1 MSAVNLAGVEL
12 SLLRVIKG
20 LIMRIRIIS
29 LITYFLFASLGLA
42 DFFSKNENYF
52 EKEEGQKS
60 LIGFL
65 SSSENN
71 SEAQWLL
78 VKNKIMN
85 QEYRS
90 AKKNLKEL
98 YERWPNS
105 LEAPGAVILHAQ
117 ILKDEKKW
125 DSSFN
130 LYQYAIDNYIN
141 RLPLYGEVLAQQ
153 YDIALSVM
161 EERRLEF
168 VFGGY
173 QVPEMAIPYFEKI
186 IINGPKWI
194 RAPEAMFNLG
204 KCHQLA
210 GAYEEAIT
218 AYLELNLIYP
228 EHDLAEQALWSRIE
242 CLKELRKKYPIS
254 PQIMNRIIIASTLYL
269 SSYSDSDRKNEIIF
283 LRNELYN
290 FQAKQ
295 MHDQAI
301 FYEKI
306 AKNENAALKTY
317 QSIVKL
323 YPKSKYTD
331 DALNKISNLE
341 SKLSNKQNGND
352 S

>member
-1 MSAVNLAGVEL
+1 
-12 SLLRVIKG
+12 
-20 LIMRIRIIS
+20 
-29 LITYFLFASLGLA
+29 
-42 DFFSKNENYF
+42 
-52 EKEEGQKS
+52 
-60 LIGFL
+60 
-65 SSSENN
+65 
-71 SEAQWLL
+71 
-78 VKNKIMN
+78 
-85 QEYRS
+85 
-90 AKKNLKEL
+90 
-98 YERWPNS
+98 
-105 LEAPGAVILHAQ
+105 
-117 ILKDEKKW
+117 
-125 DSSFN
+125 
-130 LYQYAIDNYIN
+130 
-141 RLPLYGEVLAQQ
+141 
-153 YDIALSVM
+153 M

-168 VFGGY
+168 LFGGY

-218 AYLELNLIYP
+218 AYLELTLIYP

-254 PQIMNRIIIASTLYL
+254 PQITNRIIIASTLYL
-269 SSYSDSDRKNEIIF
+269 SSYPDSDRKNEIIF

-306 AKNENAALKTY
+306 AKNDNAALKTY

-341 SKLSNKQNGND
+341 SKLLNKQNGND